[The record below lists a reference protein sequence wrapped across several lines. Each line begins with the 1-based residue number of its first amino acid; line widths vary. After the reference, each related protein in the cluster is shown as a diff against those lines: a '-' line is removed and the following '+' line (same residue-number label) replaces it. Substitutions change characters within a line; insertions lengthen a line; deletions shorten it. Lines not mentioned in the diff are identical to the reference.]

1 MSARS
6 TIPATRIT
14 AAPDPSG
21 SVPVRTCI
29 GCRERELTTA
39 LLRVVAVGGDVVP
52 DPRRR
57 LPGRGAWLHPTTGC
71 LDTAERRR
79 AFVRALRA
87 PGQLDTTGVR
97 DFLHAEGI
105 AGSTDQTAAGSRS
118 PSRLNQKAGRPNV
131 SNTP

>member
-6 TIPATRIT
+6 TISATNAG
-14 AAPDPSG
+14 AAHGSLGSG
-21 SVPVRTCI
+21 PVRTCI
-29 GCRERELTTA
+29 GCRARERSSD

-52 DPRRR
+52 DPRHR
-57 LPGRGAWLHPTTGC
+57 LPGRGAWLHPSTGC

-97 DFLHAEGI
+97 DFLNTQGI
-105 AGSTDQTAAGSRS
+105 AGSTDRTAAGSRS

-131 SNTP
+131 STTP